1 MTKAEVAEKLKTAR
15 LKTGMT
21 QAQVANAVGKSPKLV
36 GHWETGY
43 SQPDADYLAILF
55 RLYNVDANEF
65 FEFKTDKAPTQ
76 QELSK
81 EAYDIAI
88 RFDSMDEP
96 GKALVRRVV
105 DYIAPAEQIPL
116 AASAVSH
123 TDAEIA
129 AALRGLTDSQADIPE
144 VQQR

>member
-1 MTKAEVAEKLKTAR
+1 MGLERINELRKQRDMTIEDLSVSAKIPLSTLKKICAGTTTNPALETVKSIARALNCSLDEFDDTTKAPA
-15 LKTGMT
+15 
-21 QAQVANAVGKSPKLV
+21 
-36 GHWETGY
+36 
-43 SQPDADYLAILF
+43 
-55 RLYNVDANEF
+55 
-65 FEFKTDKAPTQ
+65 Q

-88 RFDSMDEP
+88 RFDNMDEP

-105 DYIAPAEQIPL
+105 DYIATAEQIPL